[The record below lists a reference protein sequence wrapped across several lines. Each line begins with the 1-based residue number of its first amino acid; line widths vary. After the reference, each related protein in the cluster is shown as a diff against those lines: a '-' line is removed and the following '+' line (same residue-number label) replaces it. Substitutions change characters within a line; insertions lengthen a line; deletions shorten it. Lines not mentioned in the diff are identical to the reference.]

1 MAPTRP
7 RSLHRSPT
15 RRFQLQQDRAS
26 ACRAHDFCF
35 DYSERPGLRSL
46 RTARLLVLRHLQ
58 ETLAS
63 TYDRTA
69 SASTHVSSLQLTP
82 SPPSTFSD
90 TRCYNPSNRREL
102 MSRKT
107 VRYIIAPILFV
118 VSTSSLA
125 LSSEFIDAS
134 SAQESTQRTQST
146 ASVPKSSPEM
156 DKLAFLIG
164 TWSAAD
170 IYEKSPINP
179 NDGQGSGLYKTIS
192 GPGGFS
198 LLTDYQY
205 TGPHGE
211 SIGHQILTWDPKAAA

>member
-1 MAPTRP
+1 
-7 RSLHRSPT
+7 
-15 RRFQLQQDRAS
+15 
-26 ACRAHDFCF
+26 
-35 DYSERPGLRSL
+35 
-46 RTARLLVLRHLQ
+46 
-58 ETLAS
+58 
-63 TYDRTA
+63 
-69 SASTHVSSLQLTP
+69 
-82 SPPSTFSD
+82 
-90 TRCYNPSNRREL
+90 

-179 NDGQGSGLYKTIS
+179 NGGQGSGLYKTIS

-211 SIGHQILTWDPKAAA
+211 SIGHQILTWDPKAAAYIGYLVSSAGPGCTIVIGKFEGPNFVLTGEFDARGRKIAVRLIYSDITDRSMTFKQYNSVDRGPFALFGTTVFTRK